1 MEGHVSWAFQ
11 GMYSS
16 WKKIEKFQSEMQLA
30 LHLIFLV
37 VPRSHQAIRRPDPEH
52 TEATLSILFVCR
64 ELCSK
69 AAKLQRW
76 KTGLLRQLEKAEA

>member
-1 MEGHVSWAFQ
+1 MEEHVSWAFQ

-16 WKKIEKFQSEMQLA
+16 CEKIEKFQSEMQLA

-37 VPRSHQAIRRPDPEH
+37 VPRSHQAIRRPDR
-52 TEATLSILFVCR
+52 TEATLSIFFVCR
-64 ELCSK
+64 ELCGK

-76 KTGLLRQLEKAEA
+76 KTGLLLQLEKAEA